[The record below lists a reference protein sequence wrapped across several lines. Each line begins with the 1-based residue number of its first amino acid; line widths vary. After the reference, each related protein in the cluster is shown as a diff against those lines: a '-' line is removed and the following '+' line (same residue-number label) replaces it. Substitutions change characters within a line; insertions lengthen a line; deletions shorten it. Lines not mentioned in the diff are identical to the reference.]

1 MTKESQAN
9 CRLCGLTIRDADEVA
24 VVVGEA
30 LHASCAEDV
39 YADQPEWKHTQIGTL
54 NQLAS
59 RGIIGVRENL

>member
-1 MTKESQAN
+1 
-9 CRLCGLTIRDADEVA
+9 LTIRDADEVA